1 MSLHTV
7 WIAIEWA
14 YNNLFSFNNWGFPL
28 KEVRRYLVQLSK
40 SCYTCKAFVIGKNRK
55 EGIAGLQSRCLL
67 DQLARW
73 SCCYFDFY
81 NRRYFEPELI
91 LFTKDELTGNANHG
105 AFFSMWVSRVDESRC
120 QPREVVNSR
129 KGTRHLC
136 FNLRA
141 FFCGFF
147 VSYNN
152 DEWRFG
158 ALFGTSHF
166 GAQASRL
173 QH

>member
-7 WIAIEWA
+7 WIAIDWA

-55 EGIAGLQSRCLL
+55 EGNCWIAVT
-67 DQLARW
+67 
-73 SCCYFDFY
+73 
-81 NRRYFEPELI
+81 
-91 LFTKDELTGNANHG
+91 LFTWPTSAVKLLLFRFLKSEIFWTGIDPVHKRWVDRKCQPRSS
-105 AFFSMWVSRVDESRC
+105 FSMWVSRVDESRC
-120 QPREVVNSR
+120 QPREVVNSG

>member
-7 WIAIEWA
+7 WIAIDWA
-14 YNNLFSFNNWGFPL
+14 YNNLFSFNNWGFRWRKCAGSIVKVL
-28 KEVRRYLVQLSK
+28 LHVQSLRDREK
-40 SCYTCKAFVIGKNRK
+40 PERGYCW
-55 EGIAGLQSRCLL
+55 IAVT
-67 DQLARW
+67 
-73 SCCYFDFY
+73 
-81 NRRYFEPELI
+81 
-91 LFTKDELTGNANHG
+91 LFTWPTSAVKLLLFRFLKSEIFWTGIDPIHKRWVDRKCQPRSS
-105 AFFSMWVSRVDESRC
+105 FSMWVSRVDESRC
-120 QPREVVNSR
+120 QPREVVNSG

-158 ALFGTSHF
+158 ALIGTSHF